1 MGYPVEFKQLII
13 NKTLSTDLSQ
23 QIIAKEA
30 GIGYST
36 LQKWLRQH
44 RESGVKL
51 VNQAEKRPHDW
62 TPQERLNAVLETTQ
76 MNDTEIG
83 AWCRQQGLYTH
94 HLKQWKQ
101 EALAGMSAQKVVHPA
116 DKKIRTLNKE
126 NRMLK
131 KDLRRKEKAL
141 AEVSAL
147 LVLKKK
153 ANLIWGEDADD

>member
-13 NKTLSTDLSQ
+13 NKTLCTDQSQ

-44 RESGVKL
+44 RESGVKR
-51 VNQAEKRPHDW
+51 VNRAEKRPNDW
-62 TPQERLNAVLETTQ
+62 TPQERLEAILDTTP
-76 MNDTEIG
+76 MNDGEIG
-83 AWCRQQGLYTH
+83 TWCRKQGLYTH

-101 EALAGMSAQKVVHPA
+101 EALAGMTKKNTVSPA
-116 DKKIRTLNKE
+116 DKKVRALNQE
-126 NRMLK
+126 NKLLK

-153 ANLIWGEDADD
+153 ADLIWGEDVDD

>member
-13 NKTLSTDLSQ
+13 NKTLSTGQSQ
-23 QIIAKEA
+23 QMIAKEA
-30 GIGYST
+30 GVGYST

-51 VNQAEKRPHDW
+51 VNQAEKRPNDW
-62 TPQERLNAVLETTQ
+62 TPQERLEAVLETTQ
-76 MNDTEIG
+76 MNDEEIG
-83 AWCRQQGLYTH
+83 TWCRKQGLYTH

-101 EALAGMSAQKVVHPA
+101 EALAGMTTKNPISPA
-116 DKKIRTLNKE
+116 DKKVRTLSKE

-153 ANLIWGEDADD
+153 ANLIWGEDVDD